1 MALEF
6 SQMENLIKQLSIL
19 DLVFRNFIISGGV
32 LNHKRFYEYITSKRN
47 CTRVFEKLEI

>member
-19 DLVFRNFIISGGV
+19 DLVFRNFIILLHSLPIVICVLLIFGV
-32 LNHKRFYEYITSKRN
+32 WPN
-47 CTRVFEKLEI
+47 